1 MKIFSYPKALNEL
14 KFHYCPGCTHG
25 IAHRILA
32 EVLEEMDLLDRAI
45 GVGSVGCSAYIYEH
59 YNFDFIQ
66 AAHGRASS
74 VATGIKRVYPEK
86 IVFAYQGDGDM
97 AGLGL
102 GEAIHTAARGE
113 RVTVLF
119 LNNAVYGMT
128 GGQMAPTTL
137 VSQKTSTTPRGRSP
151 ESAGYPMR
159 LLDMMA
165 VLDGCA
171 FAARAALN
179 SPQNVIKAKNY
190 LKQAFQCQIEN
201 KGYSIVELLSSCPT
215 NWGLDPIGALKFI
228 EEEMVPNYPL
238 GIIKQV

>member
-25 IAHRILA
+25 IAHRLLA
-32 EVLEEMDLLDRAI
+32 EVLEEMGLLDKTI

-74 VATGIKRVYPEK
+74 VATGVKRVYPDRV
-86 IVFAYQGDGDM
+86 VFAYQGDGDM

-102 GEAIHTAARGE
+102 GEAMHTAVRGE
-113 RVTVLF
+113 KITVVF
-119 LNNAVYGMT
+119 INNAVYGMT
-128 GGQMAPTTL
+128 GGQMAPTSL
-137 VSQKTSTTPRGRSP
+137 ISQKTSTTPRGRDP
-151 ESAGYPMR
+151 ESAGYPIR

-165 VLDGCA
+165 VSEGCA

-179 SPQNVIKAKNY
+179 SPKNVLKAKEY
-190 LKQAFQCQIEN
+190 LRMAFQCQLDR
-201 KGYSIVELLSSCPT
+201 KGYSIVEFLSTCPT
-215 NWGLDPIGALKFI
+215 NWRLDTARSLKYIDEVMSSF
-228 EEEMVPNYPL
+228 YPP
-238 GIIKQV
+238 GIIKQA

>member
-25 IAHRILA
+25 IAHRLLA
-32 EVLEEMDLLDRAI
+32 EVLEEMGLLDKTI

-74 VATGIKRVYPEK
+74 VATGVKRVYPDRV
-86 IVFAYQGDGDM
+86 VFAYQGDGDM

-102 GEAIHTAARGE
+102 GEAMHTAVRGE
-113 RVTVLF
+113 KITVIF
-119 LNNAVYGMT
+119 INNAVYGMT
-128 GGQMAPTTL
+128 GGQMAPTSL
-137 VSQKTSTTPRGRSP
+137 ISQKTSTTPRGRDP
-151 ESAGYPMR
+151 ESAGYPIR

-165 VLDGCA
+165 VSEGCA

-179 SPQNVIKAKNY
+179 SPKNVLKAKEY
-190 LKQAFQCQIEN
+190 LRMAFQCQLDR
-201 KGYSIVELLSSCPT
+201 KGYSIVEFLSTCPT
-215 NWGLDPIGALKFI
+215 NWRLDTARSLKYIDEVMSSF
-228 EEEMVPNYPL
+228 YPP
-238 GIIKQV
+238 GIIKQA

>member
-1 MKIFSYPKALNEL
+1 MKVFAYPKALNEL

-59 YNFDFIQ
+59 YRFDFIQ

-74 VATGIKRVYPEK
+74 VATGIKRVYPDR

-102 GEAIHTAARGE
+102 GEAIHTAVRGE
-113 RVTVLF
+113 KITVIF
-119 LNNAVYGMT
+119 INNAVYGMT

-137 VSQKTSTTPRGRSP
+137 LSQKTSTTPKGRDP
-151 ESAGYPMR
+151 ESAGYPLK
-159 LLDMMA
+159 LLDVMA

-171 FAARAALN
+171 FAARASLT
-179 SPQNVIKAKNY
+179 SPKNVLKAKEY
-190 LKQAFQCQIEN
+190 LKMAFQYQLDK
-201 KGYSIVELLSSCPT
+201 KGYSIVEFLSACPT
-215 NWGLDPIGALKFI
+215 NWGLDPVSALRYIDEVMSKYF
-228 EEEMVPNYPL
+228 PP
-238 GIIKQV
+238 GIIKQ

>member
-25 IAHRILA
+25 IAHRLLA
-32 EVLEEMDLLDRAI
+32 EVLEEMGLLDKAI

-74 VATGIKRVYPEK
+74 VATGVKRVYPDRV
-86 IVFAYQGDGDM
+86 VFAYQGDGDM

-102 GEAIHTAARGE
+102 GEAMHTAVRGE
-113 RVTVLF
+113 KITVVF
-119 LNNAVYGMT
+119 INNAVYGMT
-128 GGQMAPTTL
+128 GGQMAPTSL
-137 VSQKTSTTPRGRSP
+137 ISQKTSTTPRGRDP
-151 ESAGYPMR
+151 ESAGYPIR

-165 VLDGCA
+165 VSEGCA

-179 SPQNVIKAKNY
+179 SPKNVLKAKEY
-190 LKQAFQCQIEN
+190 LRMAFQCQLDR
-201 KGYSIVELLSSCPT
+201 KGYSIVEFLSTCPT
-215 NWGLDPIGALKFI
+215 NWRLDTARSLKYIDEVMSSF
-228 EEEMVPNYPL
+228 YPP
-238 GIIKQV
+238 GIIKQA

>member
-25 IAHRILA
+25 IAHRLLA
-32 EVLEEMDLLDRAI
+32 EVLEEMGLLDKAI

-74 VATGIKRVYPEK
+74 VATGVKRVYPDRV
-86 IVFAYQGDGDM
+86 VFAYQGDGDM

-102 GEAIHTAARGE
+102 GEAMHTAVRGE
-113 RVTVLF
+113 KITVVF
-119 LNNAVYGMT
+119 IKNAVYGMT
-128 GGQMAPTTL
+128 GGQMAPTSL
-137 VSQKTSTTPRGRSP
+137 ISQKTSTTPRGRDP
-151 ESAGYPMR
+151 ESAGYPIR

-165 VLDGCA
+165 VSEGCA

-179 SPQNVIKAKNY
+179 SPKNVLKAKEY
-190 LKQAFQCQIEN
+190 LRMAFQCQLDR
-201 KGYSIVELLSSCPT
+201 KGYSIVEFLSTCPT
-215 NWGLDPIGALKFI
+215 NWRLDTARSLKYIDEVMSSF
-228 EEEMVPNYPL
+228 YPP
-238 GIIKQV
+238 GIIKQA